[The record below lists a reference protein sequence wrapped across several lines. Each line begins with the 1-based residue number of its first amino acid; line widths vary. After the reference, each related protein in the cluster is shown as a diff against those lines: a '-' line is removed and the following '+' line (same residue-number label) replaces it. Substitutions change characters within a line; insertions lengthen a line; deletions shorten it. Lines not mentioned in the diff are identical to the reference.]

1 MKVSGRG
8 TSRPAQKNEATS
20 FLTGALAT
28 VAEHFGVEIQ
38 NIRKEGQPM
47 AIAIIKNARF
57 GEENGETILAHHKE
71 SEDEA

>member
-1 MKVSGRG
+1 M
-8 TSRPAQKNEATS
+8 NEATS

-28 VAEHFGVEIQ
+28 VAEHFGVEIKNIQ
-38 NIRKEGQPM
+38 NEQGQPM
-47 AIAIIKNARF
+47 AIAIIKNAQF